1 MYRTGKSF
9 LLNRCLLNLQN
20 GAGFGVGPSIN
31 PCTKGLWIWGTPV
44 LGYTENGEQLNVL
57 VVDTEGIGGL
67 DEDNSHDM
75 RVFSLA
81 VLLSSYLVY
90 NSMGS
95 IDENAIQCM
104 SFVTNLSK
112 HIRCRSTQDSDAS
125 DQKNAETGQAD
136 AHLVQHMPRFMWTVR
151 DFTLQLVN
159 DDGAE
164 IPPQEYLEKALD
176 DLPDVG
182 GAQTARNEVKQ
193 HLRKYFP
200 ERDCYTMVRPVV
212 KEELL
217 QSLDSMPLEDLRP
230 EFVEQV
236 LTLRKKVMQA
246 MKPKEINGQ
255 AMDGAIWIALTQQ
268 YLDAING
275 GTVPSIESSWTYIC
289 KNKARSTFD
298 TQKREFE
305 ASLAREITGPV
316 ADAELLTCFEFL
328 ADKFKEDLVSG
339 FAGEKEIQAEL
350 SQQAEEYCAT
360 RRGEVAAQNLNEC
373 RQLSSS
379 TLTSL
384 FQELNTRFMAD
395 PTPVS
400 IS

>member
-1 MYRTGKSF
+1 MASAGKPAIPKSLPEPALPVEFQRRALPLISWNAQKDVFEINEEAKALVSSIKGPIAVLAVAGVYRTGKSF

-44 LGYTENGEQLNVL
+44 VGYTEKGEQVNVL

-112 HIRCRSTQDSDAS
+112 HIQCSSAKGQHES
-125 DQKNAETGQAD
+125 DQKRAEAAGED
-136 AHLVQHMPRFMWTVR
+136 NHLVRHMPRFMWTVR

-164 IPPQEYLEKALD
+164 IPSQEYLERALD
-176 DLPDVG
+176 DLPDAG
-182 GAQTARNEVKQ
+182 GTQTARNEVKQ

-200 ERDCYTMVRPVV
+200 ERDCFTMVRPVV

-217 QSLDSMPLEDLRP
+217 QSLDTMPLEDLRP
-230 EFVEQV
+230 EFVE
-236 LTLRKKVMQA
+236 
-246 MKPKEINGQ
+246 
-255 AMDGAIWIALTQQ
+255 
-268 YLDAING
+268 
-275 GTVPSIESSWTYIC
+275 
-289 KNKARSTFD
+289 
-298 TQKREFE
+298 
-305 ASLAREITGPV
+305 
-316 ADAELLTCFEFL
+316 
-328 ADKFKEDLVSG
+328 
-339 FAGEKEIQAEL
+339 
-350 SQQAEEYCAT
+350 
-360 RRGEVAAQNLNEC
+360 
-373 RQLSSS
+373 
-379 TLTSL
+379 
-384 FQELNTRFMAD
+384 
-395 PTPVS
+395 
-400 IS
+400 